1 MSNYNIRE
9 KFTYTLATS
18 SIEYI
23 RNYNFNT
30 ATVTDIPLTMTNSD
44 TEVPITVNITTTY
57 PWIKVVDR
65 ITGKSLKYPEGNVV
79 LAPTSSNVVLVK
91 IDLPPEIENI
101 PETTVTPTPL
111 INIQLLSGSFLVT
124 SSQNTNTQ
132 STGSATEPDRTS
144 TEGGN
149 TSTGGGGSTGGA
161 DASSQAQF

>member
-1 MSNYNIRE
+1 MSAYNIRE

-44 TEVPITVNITTTY
+44 TEVPITVNITTTE
-57 PWIKVVDR
+57 PWVQVVDR
-65 ITGKSLKYPEGNVV
+65 VTGKSLKYPEGNIV

-91 IDLPPEIENI
+91 IDLPPEIENR
-101 PETTVTPTPL
+101 PETNITPL

-149 TSTGGGGSTGGA
+149 TSTSSGGSTGGT